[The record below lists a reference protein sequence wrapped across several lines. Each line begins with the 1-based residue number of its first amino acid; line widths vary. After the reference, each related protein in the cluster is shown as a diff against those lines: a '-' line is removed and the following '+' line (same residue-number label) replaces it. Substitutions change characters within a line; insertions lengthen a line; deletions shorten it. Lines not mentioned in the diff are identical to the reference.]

1 VVAIFDPAL
10 YENFT
15 IEKEW
20 MGLWAKNTLL
30 RVSRVGTGLV
40 SAVLVAGSM
49 GALVSLT
56 PPSVAATAAAVRCAT
71 AATTTAAAAVP
82 ALALGVCAVG
92 GVRIRQHCNPRAQF
106 GNLFVTQLQ

>member
-1 VVAIFDPAL
+1 MVAIFDPAL

-56 PPSVAATAAAVRCAT
+56 PPAVTAAAA
-71 AATTTAAAAVP
+71 TAAAAVP
-82 ALALGVCAVG
+82 AFDLRVRAVG
-92 GVRIRQHCNPRAQF
+92 GVRIRQHRNPRAQF
-106 GNLFVTQLQ
+106 GDLFVTQLQ

>member
-1 VVAIFDPAL
+1 MVAIFDPAL

-20 MGLWAKNTLL
+20 VGLWAKNALL
-30 RVSRVGTGLV
+30 RVTRVGTGLV

-56 PPSVAATAAAVRCAT
+56 PPAVAAVAAI
-71 AATTTAAAAVP
+71 AAAAVP
-82 ALALGVCAVG
+82 AFDLRVRAVG
-92 GVRIRQHCNPRAQF
+92 GVRIRQHRNPRAQF
-106 GNLFVTQLQ
+106 GDLFVTQLQ

>member
-1 VVAIFDPAL
+1 MVAIFDPAL

-56 PPSVAATAAAVRCAT
+56 PPSVAAAAA
-71 AATTTAAAAVP
+71 AAAAATAAAAVP
-82 ALALGVCAVG
+82 AFDLRVRAVG
-92 GVRIRQHCNPRAQF
+92 GVRIRQHRNPRAQF
-106 GNLFVTQLQ
+106 GDLFVTQLQ

>member
-1 VVAIFDPAL
+1 MVAIFDPAL

-56 PPSVAATAAAVRCAT
+56 PPAVAAAAA
-71 AATTTAAAAVP
+71 TAAAAVP
-82 ALALGVCAVG
+82 AFDLRVRAVG
-92 GVRIRQHCNPRAQF
+92 GVRIRQHRNPRAQF
-106 GNLFVTQLQ
+106 GDLFVTQLQ